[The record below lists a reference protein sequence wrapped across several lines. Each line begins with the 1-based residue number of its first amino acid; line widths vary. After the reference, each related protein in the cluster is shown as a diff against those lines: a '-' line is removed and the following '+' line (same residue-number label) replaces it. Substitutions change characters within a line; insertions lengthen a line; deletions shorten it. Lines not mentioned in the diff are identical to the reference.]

1 MAEKLYTP
9 GQAAKAI
16 GVSRQTLQTWIAQG
30 KVKVPKL
37 GNNRL
42 WSKAQVDEL
51 KKERSKA
58 KK

>member
-1 MAEKLYTP
+1 MAEKLYTT

-16 GVSRQTLQTWIAQG
+16 GVSRQTLQTWIAEG
-30 KVKVPKL
+30 RIKVPKL

-42 WSKAQVDEL
+42 WSQSQVNEL